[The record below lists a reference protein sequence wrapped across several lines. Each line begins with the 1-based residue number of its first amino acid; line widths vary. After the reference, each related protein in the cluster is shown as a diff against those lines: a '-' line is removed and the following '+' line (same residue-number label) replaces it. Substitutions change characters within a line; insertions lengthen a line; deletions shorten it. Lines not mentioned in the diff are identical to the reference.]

1 MGRGCYGRGQ
11 WWERLRSYIRSFFGL
26 VGSFLHH
33 RLARIFFSHC
43 KQDSWIHVP
52 EVSHCLAFDSTNTA
66 SVGYVF
72 LFPPSSVR
80 RFVAALQKEGPRFLI
95 LSVRALHTQFTLL
108 SEPHCK
114 EAVLPAKALVLGQH
128 TLIMVWQLCVM
139 D

>member
-1 MGRGCYGRGQ
+1 MAVANGGKGCGPTFGVSSG
-11 WWERLRSYIRSFFGL
+11 LRL
-26 VGSFLHH
+26 VGIFLYH
-33 RLARIFFSHC
+33 RKRPARFFFFSHR